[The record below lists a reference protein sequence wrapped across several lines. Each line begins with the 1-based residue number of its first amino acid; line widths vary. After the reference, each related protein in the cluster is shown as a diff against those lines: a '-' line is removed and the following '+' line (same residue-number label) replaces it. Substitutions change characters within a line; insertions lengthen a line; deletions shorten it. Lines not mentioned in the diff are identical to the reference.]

1 MRRANFDKKM
11 PIDKPIP
18 FYRYQSN
25 LLVRRSTHP
34 RQNHHVIRFTL
45 KHMTLHQHDTIIIGG
60 GIAGLTAALHLA
72 ERGLK
77 PLVLEADPN
86 YLGGR
91 LAGGETIDVDGY
103 KFRLEH
109 GMHGIWSQ
117 YRNFQAM
124 LSRHN
129 LRPVFVPAEEE
140 QWVFLHD
147 GLLKKANVGSA
158 IRRSSFPPPLHY
170 LELFLH
176 PRFLWML
183 DIRDWLSL
191 PLTWMSLVMGVGID
205 PFAEDQPLA
214 GMTIGENTKK
224 WSPALRAFFLGLGRN
239 GLSAHPNEVP
249 LSGFLA
255 FLRFYTLLRRDA
267 WVFSYLPDDG
277 GTSITEPLGARIRQL
292 GGSILMSARVSEFRQ
307 DNGKWLVTWQF
318 AEGQQSARAEHL
330 IIATDSQNAETLI
343 KGNLEAESLFF
354 PRSMANAVVRLWF
367 DKQPKKGAEAGI
379 FTGNFIVHNY
389 FWLDRLYNPFRR
401 WARETGGSAIEAH
414 IYGPDEVLAQPDALL
429 LTRAVQDV
437 QRVWKELRGHRI
449 HAHLQRNPA
458 THTLPAV
465 GGKDVHL
472 GTQTPWENLYCAG
485 DWIRHPAPAFFIER
499 ATLSGIEAANAI
511 LTSRD
516 MDAWDLLPYL
526 PPEPFAA
533 WIEHL
538 MQKGRRKRRE
548 KKGNK

>member
-1 MRRANFDKKM
+1 M
-11 PIDKPIP
+11 
-18 FYRYQSN
+18 Q
-25 LLVRRSTHP
+25 TH
-34 RQNHHVIRFTL
+34 
-45 KHMTLHQHDTIIIGG
+45 KHMTHPQHDTIIIGG

-86 YLGGR
+86 CLGGR
-91 LAGGETIDVDGY
+91 LAGGETVDVNGY

-129 LRPVFVPAEEE
+129 LRPVFVPAEDEE
-140 QWVFLHD
+140 WIFLH
-147 GLLKKANVGSA
+147 GLLKRARVGAA
-158 IRRSSFPPPLHY
+158 IRRSPFPPPLHY
-170 LELFLH
+170 LGLFLS

-183 DIRDWLSL
+183 DARDWGLAL
-191 PLTWMSLVMGVGID
+191 FRTWQSLVMGVGVD
-205 PFAEDQPLA
+205 PFGEAQPLE
-214 GMTIGENTKK
+214 GLNLGDETRL
-224 WSPALRAFFLGLGRN
+224 WSPALRAFFLGLARN
-239 GLSAHPNEVP
+239 GLSAHPDEVP
-249 LSGFLA
+249 MSGFLA

-277 GTSITEPLGARIRQL
+277 GTSITEPLGTRIQQL
-292 GGSILMSARVSEFRQ
+292 GGTILKSARVSSFRQ
-307 DNGKWLVTWQF
+307 KNGNWLVEW
-318 AEGQQSARAEHL
+318 QSADGLQSAEAEHL
-330 IIATDSQNAETLI
+330 IVATDSANAEKLI
-343 KGNLEAESLFF
+343 KGNLDAEHLFF
-354 PRSMANAVVRLWF
+354 PRSLANAVVRIWF
-367 DKQPKKGAEAGI
+367 DAKPKRGAEAGI
-379 FTGNFIVHNY
+379 FTGDFILHNF
-389 FWLDRLYNPFRR
+389 FWLDRINNPFRR

-437 QRVWKELRGHRI
+437 QKAWPELRGHRI

-472 GTQTPWENLYCAG
+472 GTQTPWDQLYCAG

-499 ATLSGIEAANAI
+499 ATLSGIEAANAV
-511 LTSRD
+511 LTSRQ
-516 MDAWDLLPYL
+516 MDAWQLLPYL

-533 WIEHL
+533 WIEGL
-538 MQKGRRKRRE
+538 MKRGRRKRRE
-548 KKGNK
+548 KLGK